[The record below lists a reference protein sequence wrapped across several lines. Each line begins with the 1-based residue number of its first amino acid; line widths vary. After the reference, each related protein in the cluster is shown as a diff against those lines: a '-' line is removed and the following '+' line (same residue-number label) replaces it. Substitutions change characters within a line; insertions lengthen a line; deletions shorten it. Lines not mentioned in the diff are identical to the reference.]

1 MIEILDLN
9 EIDAVEIV
17 FVAQRQIAELA
28 IAVVADAEHLAVL
41 DNALRA
47 QATRQRTRNRSER
60 EIRGCGVEMLTVE

>member
-41 DNALRA
+41 DNALHA
-47 QATRQRTRNRSER
+47 QQQHGQRDTDQNEKYAA
-60 EIRGCGVEMLTVE
+60 VESKC